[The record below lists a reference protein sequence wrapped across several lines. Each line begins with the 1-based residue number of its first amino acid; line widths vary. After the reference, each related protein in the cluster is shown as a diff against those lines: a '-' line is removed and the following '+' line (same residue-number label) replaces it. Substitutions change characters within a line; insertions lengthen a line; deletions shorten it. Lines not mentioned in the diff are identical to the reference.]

1 MAFQSEGFEQLRS
14 FACLLWGE
22 EGSTELVSITSSQE
36 FLIEVL
42 RSQGLSELGTK
53 SITLQTSNWNIEF
66 SFIINVG
73 DKPQENQQ
81 YL

>member
-1 MAFQSEGFEQLRS
+1 MG
-14 FACLLWGE
+14 GG